1 VRVIHRSTQGVR
13 LIDLD
18 DNEKL
23 VGVARAEREE
33 ERENGAEEDELL
45 EEAGLEQENLPEIGP
60 AEEEE

>member
-1 VRVIHRSTQGVR
+1 VR

-33 ERENGAEEDELL
+33 ERENGAEE
-45 EEAGLEQENLPEIGP
+45 PS
-60 AEEEE
+60 EEEPFELIPEGGEVADGEEQ